1 MLMHSR
7 PLTALRASPRQLRFA
22 LAGLVALWL
31 LTQALGQ
38 IHAVLHARP
47 SALSSTGAGANAGAG
62 AAAPGPSAAASLGRA
77 FHPQG
82 DPARSDDGLCRL
94 YAQLAQGDLAS
105 GTATPVPADGAFAV
119 PTLGG
124 IELGRVVLAARVHL
138 IDPRSLFIGDI
149 P

>member
-1 MLMHSR
+1 MLRRSR
-7 PLTALRASPRQLRFA
+7 PPTAPRASPRLRFA

-47 SALSSTGAGANAGAG
+47 SALLGTSTSADAG
-62 AAAPGPSAAASLGRA
+62 AAASSPSAGASLARA

-94 YAQLAQGDLAS
+94 YAQLAQGDLA
-105 GTATPVPADGAFAV
+105 ADMAPAVPTDGAFAV
-119 PTLGG
+119 PAGTA
-124 IELGRVVLAARVHL
+124 VASADAA
-138 IDPRSLFIGDI
+138 PRRGWQARGPPAFS
-149 P
+149 

>member
-1 MLMHSR
+1 MPVRSR
-7 PLTALRASPRQLRFA
+7 PLTAPRASPCLRFA

-47 SALSSTGAGANAGAG
+47 SALPGTSAGTNAGVDTSAS
-62 AAAPGPSAAASLGRA
+62 AAAPGPSVAALSRA

-94 YAQLAQGDLAS
+94 YAQLAQGDLAA
-105 GTATPVPADGAFAV
+105 GMAAPVPADGAFAAPAGTAV
-119 PTLGG
+119 ASAD
-124 IELGRVVLAARVHL
+124 AA
-138 IDPRSLFIGDI
+138 PRRGWQARGPPAFG
-149 P
+149 

>member
-1 MLMHSR
+1 MLVRSH
-7 PLTALRASPRQLRFA
+7 PLTAPRASPRLRFA

-47 SALSSTGAGANAGAG
+47 SALPGTSAGTSAG
-62 AAAPGPSAAASLGRA
+62 AAAPGLSAAASLGRA

-82 DPARSDDGLCRL
+82 DPARPDDGLCRL

-119 PTLGG
+119 PAGTAVASADAAPRR
-124 IELGRVVLAARVHL
+124 GRQARG
-138 IDPRSLFIGDI
+138 PPTFG
-149 P
+149 

>member
-1 MLMHSR
+1 MLMRSR
-7 PLTALRASPRQLRFA
+7 LLTEPRASSRLRFA

-47 SALSSTGAGANAGAG
+47 AALPGAGGSMGTGAV
-62 AAAPGPSAAASLGRA
+62 PGPSAAASLGRA

-94 YAQLAQGDLAS
+94 YAQLAQGDLAAD
-105 GTATPVPADGAFAV
+105 TAPAVPMDGAFAV
-119 PTLGG
+119 PAGTA
-124 IELGRVVLAARVHL
+124 IASADAA
-138 IDPRSLFIGDI
+138 PRRGWQARGPPTFG
-149 P
+149 